1 MPSSNKL
8 TGADRLSQLFENIVV
23 ANNNDIPS
31 INSTFGAIMRDLEV
45 TAAATAAVKESRKA
59 PGKKQGGN
67 VANGR
72 DNGKIILSQDRGYR
86 KPVTRS
92 MDNPKFEPFKDDD
105 SEKSGLPLP
114 APTKALQ
121 KKIITSGKH
130 QISTVS
136 IHTSKPQLTNAKE
149 SFSPHFFEIRPKT
162 NSQVGMFAIQAIPKE
177 TEILREAPLILGGP
191 TWPGREAAYNKLSR
205 RKKVAV
211 DSPSSLCIC
220 GKKPELCL
228 ETPLMKHWAVN
239 SFEMNPLVQVG
250 NTANDNCIYDKASGT
265 NHACKT
271 NCSRAFNSEHS
282 ISIRAMRDIRK
293 GEEITHNYGAYGT
306 ASFRAGNIAERWKFI
321 CTCNACIKGEYV
333 PETGYEEYQH
343 NKILFCFQ
351 FPHLVPLGAETA
363 EEAAISQDIMEW
375 AEMIEKGILE
385 AEAYWYAH
393 TDGMV
398 SRRITRL
405 RFTREWT
412 IINESPTRNFLVNG
426 HERFLKENN
435 KFNLS
440 ENVIELYIWRAIKAL
455 RAEVNRCHP
464 MFIRKH
470 S

>member
-1 MPSSNKL
+1 
-8 TGADRLSQLFENIVV
+8 
-23 ANNNDIPS
+23 
-31 INSTFGAIMRDLEV
+31 
-45 TAAATAAVKESRKA
+45 
-59 PGKKQGGN
+59 
-67 VANGR
+67 
-72 DNGKIILSQDRGYR
+72 
-86 KPVTRS
+86 

-121 KKIITSGKH
+121 KKIIT
-130 QISTVS
+130 
-136 IHTSKPQLTNAKE
+136 PE
-149 SFSPHFFEIRPKT
+149 SFSPHLFEIRPKT
-162 NSQVGMFAIQAIPKE
+162 NSQVGMFATQAIPKE

-375 AEMIEKGILE
+375 AEMIEKDILE

-412 IINESPTRNFLVNG
+412 VINESPTRNFLVNG

-440 ENVIELYIWRAIKAL
+440 ENVIELYIWRATKAL

-464 MFIRKH
+464 MFMRKH

>member
-1 MPSSNKL
+1 
-8 TGADRLSQLFENIVV
+8 
-23 ANNNDIPS
+23 
-31 INSTFGAIMRDLEV
+31 
-45 TAAATAAVKESRKA
+45 
-59 PGKKQGGN
+59 
-67 VANGR
+67 
-72 DNGKIILSQDRGYR
+72 
-86 KPVTRS
+86 

-121 KKIITSGKH
+121 KKIIT
-130 QISTVS
+130 
-136 IHTSKPQLTNAKE
+136 PE
-149 SFSPHFFEIRPKT
+149 SFSPHLFEIRPKT
-162 NSQVGMFAIQAIPKE
+162 NSQVGMFATQAIPKE

-205 RKKVAV
+205 RKKAAV

-250 NTANDNCIYDKASGT
+250 DTANDNYIYDKASRT
-265 NHACKT
+265 NHACKP
-271 NCSRAFNSEHS
+271 NCSLAFNSEHS

-306 ASFRAGNIAERWKFI
+306 ASFRAGNIAERWKFV

-333 PETGYEEYQH
+333 PETGHEEYQH

-375 AEMIEKGILE
+375 AEMIEKDILE

-412 IINESPTRNFLVNG
+412 VINESPTRNFLVNG

-440 ENVIELYIWRAIKAL
+440 ENVIELYIWRATKAL

-464 MFIRKH
+464 MFMRKH

>member
-23 ANNNDIPS
+23 TNHNDIRS
-31 INSTFGAIMRDLEV
+31 INSTFGAIRRDLE
-45 TAAATAAVKESRKA
+45 
-59 PGKKQGGN
+59 GGN

-72 DNGKIILSQDRGYR
+72 DNEKIILSQDRGYR

-121 KKIITSGKH
+121 KKIIT
-130 QISTVS
+130 
-136 IHTSKPQLTNAKE
+136 PE
-149 SFSPHFFEIRPKT
+149 SFSPHIFEIRPKT
-162 NSQVGMFAIQAIPKE
+162 NSQVGMFATQAIPKE

-293 GEEITHNYGAYGT
+293 GEEITYNYGAYGT

-375 AEMIEKGILE
+375 AEMIEKDILE